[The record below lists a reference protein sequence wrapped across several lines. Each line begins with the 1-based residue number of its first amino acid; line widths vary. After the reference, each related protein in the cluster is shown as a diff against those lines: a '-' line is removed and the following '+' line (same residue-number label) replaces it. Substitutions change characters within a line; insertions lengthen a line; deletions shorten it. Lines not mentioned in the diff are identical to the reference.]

1 MDKKQ
6 LRDYINK
13 EIELTKEQIR
23 NAPLRE
29 TKINKTISFKVMP
42 EDYDLIKERA
52 DQEGWSMSKLM
63 RYCLYSEGI
72 TMGCK

>member
-1 MDKKQ
+1 MNKKQ
-6 LRDYINK
+6 LKDYINK

>member
-1 MDKKQ
+1 MNKEQ

-72 TMGCK
+72 TLGCK

>member
-1 MDKKQ
+1 MNKKQ
-6 LRDYINK
+6 LKEYINK

-42 EDYDLIKERA
+42 EDYELIKERA

-72 TMGCK
+72 TLGCK

>member
-1 MDKKQ
+1 MNKEQ

-52 DQEGWSMSKLM
+52 NQEGWSMSKLM

>member
-1 MDKKQ
+1 MNKKQ
-6 LRDYINK
+6 LKEYINK
-13 EIELTKEQIR
+13 EIELTREQIR
-23 NAPLRE
+23 NAPPRQ
-29 TKINKTISFKVMP
+29 TKIEKTISFKVMP

>member
-1 MDKKQ
+1 MNKQQ

-23 NAPLRE
+23 NAPPRP
-29 TKINKTISFKVMP
+29 TKIEKTISFKVMP

-52 DQEGWSMSKLM
+52 DNEGWSISKLM

>member
-1 MDKKQ
+1 MNKEQ

-42 EDYDLIKERA
+42 EDYD
-52 DQEGWSMSKLM
+52 D
-63 RYCLYSEGI
+63 
-72 TMGCK
+72 